1 MPNQSIAVIPVE
13 GNRLIVLFREDT
25 RDLSDTV
32 DMLSEYMAS
41 IGIIINAED
50 LAAMRMQ
57 MSEKRPQTSPAA

>member
-13 GNRLIVLFREDT
+13 GNRLIVLFSEDT
-25 RDLSDTV
+25 RGLSDTV